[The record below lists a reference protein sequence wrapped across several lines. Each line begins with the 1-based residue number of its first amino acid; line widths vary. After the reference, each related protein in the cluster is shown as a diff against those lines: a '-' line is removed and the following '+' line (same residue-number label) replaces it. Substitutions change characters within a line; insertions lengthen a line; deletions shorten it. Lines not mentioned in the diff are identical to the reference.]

1 MGSHTLVMETR
12 EYADGE
18 TNIIAE
24 IRDNG
29 TVGFGIVNVAGGTVI
44 GSAKGCLGVEVLE
57 QLAKRAREV
66 ATLEAAAEL
75 AKMDGAK

>member
-1 MGSHTLVMETR
+1 MGPHIVVMETR

-18 TNIIAE
+18 TNIIAD

-29 TVGFGIVNVAGGTVI
+29 TVGFGIVNVASGTVI
-44 GSAKGCLGVEVLE
+44 GSAKGSLGVEVLE

-66 ATLEAAAEL
+66 ATLEAAAAL
-75 AKMDGAK
+75 AKLDGK